1 MLPSF
6 VVNRNPPTGRTLG
19 PPERALITALA
30 PKFAVGLDDALV
42 TEMRDGGMGSIR
54 FLGGSD
60 RRRAGSIAE
69 AKYVDDDGVVVSIE
83 LSVDEKDNLFEL
95 DLWKVDFSPLL
106 RYPKPEDLEGF

>member
-1 MLPSF
+1 MLRPA
-6 VVNRNPPTGRTLG
+6 
-19 PPERALITALA
+19 ERALITALA
-30 PKFAVGLDDALV
+30 PKLATGLDDALV
-42 TEMRDGGMGSIR
+42 TEMQDGGMGSVR

-69 AKYVDDDGVVVSIE
+69 AKYLDDDGVVVSIE

-106 RYPKPEDLEGF
+106 RYPKPEDLERF